1 MNLNSGQQFGSYEII
16 KMLGHGGM
24 GEVYLAK
31 DIRLNRQV
39 AIKVL
44 SLELAENKEQ
54 LARFRKEA
62 GFAASLNH
70 PNICTIYE
78 TGEVDGRTYICME
91 YVEGKTLRDRIAG
104 EPMSLHEV
112 LDISI
117 QIADALE
124 EARKKNIVH
133 RDIKP
138 VNILL
143 TARNQAKIL
152 DFGLAKQIRTPG
164 SSDLSGAATESS
176 ITEAGAVRGTV
187 AYMSPEQALGRPV
200 DPRSDIFAFG
210 VVLYQMLTG
219 RLPFSGTSTT
229 EVLDAILHK
238 TPAPVAR
245 FNDAVPQDLV
255 RVLNKMVEKDPDT
268 RYQSV
273 HEVWVDLRRIRGEST
288 AKGVIPSEWLEQRPW
303 FRSRSA
309 MIAAILI
316 LACAIGASIYFLRKP
331 VSNDVAGAPSKVA
344 PVSIAVLLFQYN
356 GQDPAHQYLG
366 TLMTDGLIACL
377 QPVPGIAIAPY
388 ANVREIKSTD
398 SMKEVARD
406 LGVRWIVRGSVSVK
420 NEDVE
425 IMLELISS
433 EGSPVW
439 KQTLSGRPVAAL
451 DLAKK
456 NILDAL
462 HLDGTATKEIEQLR
476 TPNLDA
482 YRKYLEARNR
492 QEGWDV
498 ESNLD
503 DAIALYREALALD
516 PDFAAARAGLATALI
531 GQFHKK
537 RQPALLS
544 SASEEAQRAVG
555 LDPNLPEALL
565 AYGMVQV
572 QSGRSVEA
580 SDAFSRALKLAP
592 GDDAACR
599 SLADMYSSLG
609 RNNEARQMYQQAID
623 LRPDYWMNHYVL
635 GTFEWQYAG
644 DLKAARLH
652 LDKAGQLHPEGYAPL
667 VMIGNFYL
675 TQGNLQEA
683 EVYYRKSLEL
693 SSNPYAYNN
702 LGLVHYY
709 RGQYELALRNWQ
721 TLLKEA
727 PDKPLYRANVADALR
742 QLGKR
747 EEATTHYQEV
757 IRAFRDLLKISPAD
771 DNTRAGMAMALAAIG
786 ECKEA
791 TDAIREVLSRHPES
805 TDLAIYGAIASSRC
819 GDLNLA
825 KQIVLKSIAG
835 DNVLTI
841 RFDPDL
847 EPIRKMPEVVAALK
861 RAGLPI

>member
-1 MNLNSGQQFGSYEII
+1 MNLQSGQQFGSYEII

-24 GEVYLAK
+24 GEVYLAR
-31 DIRLNRQV
+31 DTRLNRQV

-44 SLELAENKEQ
+44 SSEVAENTEQ

-78 TGEVDGRTYICME
+78 TGEVNGQTYICME
-91 YVEGKTLRDRIAG
+91 HVEGKSLRDRIAG
-104 EPMSLHEV
+104 EPMPLQEV
-112 LDISI
+112 LDIAI

-152 DFGLAKQIRTPG
+152 DFGLAKQIRTAG
-164 SSDLSGAATESS
+164 SSDLSGAVTESS
-176 ITEAGAVRGTV
+176 ITQTGAVRGTV
-187 AYMSPEQALGRPV
+187 AYMSPEQALGKPV

-219 RLPFSGTSTT
+219 RLPFSGASTT
-229 EVLDAILHK
+229 EVFDAILHK
-238 TPAPVAR
+238 TPAPVTR

-288 AKGVIPSEWLEQRPW
+288 AKGLIAPEWPEQRPW
-303 FRSRSA
+303 YRRRLTI
-309 MIAAILI
+309 IAAVLI
-316 LACAIGASIYFLRKP
+316 LACSTGASFYFLRKP
-331 VSNDVAGAPSKVA
+331 VEPVVTGQPPTKA

-356 GQDPAHQYLG
+356 GEDPARKYLG

-388 ANVREIKSTD
+388 ANVRKIKSTD

-406 LGVRWIVRGSVSVK
+406 LGVRWIVRGSVSVQDQ
-420 NEDVE
+420 DVE
-425 IMLELISS
+425 IKLELISLD
-433 EGSPVW
+433 GSPVW
-439 KQTLSGRPVAAL
+439 KQTLSGRPVVAL

-462 HLDGTATKEIEQLR
+462 HLDSSATKEIEQVR
-476 TPNLDA
+476 TPNVDA
-482 YRKYLEARNR
+482 YREYLEARNR
-492 QEGWDV
+492 HEGWDV

-503 DAIALYREALALD
+503 LSVSLYRKALETD
-516 PDFAAARAGLATALI
+516 PDFAAAHAGLAMVLV

-537 RQPALLS
+537 REPALLS
-544 SASEEAQRAVG
+544 SASDEARRAVG

-572 QSGRSVEA
+572 QSGMSIEA

-599 SLADMYSSLG
+599 NLGDMYASLG
-609 RNNEARQMYQQAID
+609 RNKEAREMYQQAIA
-623 LRPDYWMNHYVL
+623 LRPNYWTNHYVL

-644 DLKAARLH
+644 DLDAARIH
-652 LDKAGQLHPEGYAPL
+652 LEKSDQLHPEGYAPL
-667 VMIGNFYL
+667 VMIGNIHL
-675 TQGNLQEA
+675 TQGHLQEA
-683 EVYYRKSLEL
+683 EIYFRKSLERG
-693 SSNPYAYNN
+693 SNPYAYNN

-709 RGQYELALRNWQ
+709 RGQYDLALRNWQ

-747 EEATTHYQEV
+747 EEATTHYKEV
-757 IRAFRDLLKISPAD
+757 IRAFRALLKITPAD

-791 TDAIREVLSRHPES
+791 TEAIREVLSRHPES
-805 TDLAIYGAIASSRC
+805 TDLAVYGAIASSRC
-819 GDLNLA
+819 GDSALA
-825 KQIVLKSIAG
+825 KQIVLKSIAA

-847 EPIRKMPEVVAALK
+847 ESIRKMPEVVAALK